1 VIDVNKGVRPQPLLQ
16 FFSRDHFARSFQ
28 QDGQNLK
35 WLPSESQLHAALAQ
49 FPRSKVNF
57 EGSEPD

>member
-1 VIDVNKGVRPQPLLQ
+1 MIDIDEGVRPQPLLQ
-16 FFSRDHFARSFQ
+16 FLPGHHFAGALQ

-35 WLPSESQLHAALAQ
+35 GLAGEFQLHSALAQ
-49 FPRSKVNF
+49 FSRGKVNF